1 MNLRTGLA
9 ALAIA
14 TSGVAAHAQKAAKV
28 MTKNDSIVNT
38 VKSATQHGDSVATI
52 TFAQAKQML
61 GLGKKAPKGMVTV
74 TRTRAAFQ
82 GKINSKN
89 GLDGD
94 FAYNTVSK
102 MVRDPRLKPE
112 TKVTYG
118 LGYVNSKV
126 IGNAGTATAK
136 VEKGNVNVRGD
147 MFLGKKNDDVRGGL
161 KLRAGYDYKLGS
173 GFSAGPE
180 VGLHTKMQKVNN
192 DLHGYFAPELSG
204 MAKFKHTFDN
214 GVRVNAEAGAGA
226 AAKLGYNNRTTGVG
240 SIVPT
245 ARAEAS
251 VGYKALDFVVGGGK
265 DVHLG
270 KNANVGVRFTF

>member
-1 MNLRTGLA
+1 
-9 ALAIA
+9 
-14 TSGVAAHAQKAAKV
+14 

-38 VKSATQHGDSVATI
+38 VKAATHKSDSVATI
-52 TFAQAKQML
+52 TFAQAKHML
-61 GLGKKAPKGMVTV
+61 GIGEKAPKGMVKV

-82 GKINSKN
+82 GKINN
-89 GLDGD
+89 NNLNGD
-94 FAYNTVSK
+94 FAYNTTSK

-226 AAKLGYNNRTTGVG
+226 AAKLGYNNRSTGVG

>member
-38 VKSATQHGDSVATI
+38 VKAATHKSDSVATI
-52 TFAQAKQML
+52 TFAQAKHML
-61 GLGKKAPKGMVTV
+61 GIGEKAPKGMVKV

-82 GKINSKN
+82 GKIHNN
-89 GLDGD
+89 NLNGD

-112 TKVTYG
+112 TKVSYG
-118 LGYVNSKV
+118 LGYLNSDV

-136 VEKGNVNVRGD
+136 VEKGHVNVRGD

-173 GFSAGPE
+173 GFSVGPE

-226 AAKLGYNNRTTGVG
+226 AAKLGYNNRSTGVG

>member
-38 VKSATQHGDSVATI
+38 VKAATHKSDSVATI
-52 TFAQAKQML
+52 TFAQAKHML
-61 GLGKKAPKGMVTV
+61 GIGEKAPKGMVKV

-82 GKINSKN
+82 GKIHNN
-89 GLDGD
+89 NLNGD

-112 TKVTYG
+112 TKVSYG
-118 LGYVNSKV
+118 LGYLNSDV

-136 VEKGNVNVRGD
+136 VEKGHVNVRGD

-226 AAKLGYNNRTTGVG
+226 AAKLGYNNRSTGVG

-270 KNANVGVRFTF
+270 KNATVGVRFTF

>member
-14 TSGVAAHAQKAAKV
+14 TSSVASHAQKTAKV

-38 VKSATQHGDSVATI
+38 VKAATHKGDSVATV

-61 GLGKKAPKGMVTV
+61 GIGEKAPKGMVKV

-82 GKINSKN
+82 GKINN
-89 GLDGD
+89 NTLNGD
-94 FAYNTVSK
+94 FAYNSTSK

-118 LGYVNSKV
+118 LGYVNSKEV
-126 IGNAGTATAK
+126 GNAGTVTAK
-136 VEKGNVNVRGD
+136 VEKGNTNVRGD

-204 MAKFKHTFDN
+204 MTKFKHTFDN